1 MFIIKLGIRN
11 LFRHKKRTIITSI
24 LISLAILIYLTVNS
38 LMGGLTELSYNN
50 IIDLESGHFQITKPA
65 YWEEREELSLEN
77 LMTVSSE
84 LRSEI
89 KDIENFQAMAEQLKF
104 SARLNNGIDELP
116 ITTVGIEVEQH
127 KEVFTTGN
135 YFIEGDFFKSGER
148 KAVLGQSLAEL
159 MGLSMGDNITLV
171 TRTQDGTFNTIDL
184 DISGLLKTP
193 NPTINDSTVYL
204 PLEIAQN
211 SLNSE
216 GQISQIVVRLE
227 GNKDQALTIESDLN
241 QKLNSMDYNLQA
253 YTWRESASTI
263 VAMSEAQTVETTT
276 VLAIILL
283 IASVGIINTTILS
296 GLERMEEIGMM
307 KALGMRER
315 EIIGAFMVEA
325 AGIGVIGGLIGWIL
339 SFGGVY
345 YLAEVGIAFSQLA
358 GEEMSFGMPILD
370 KIYGTW
376 DLSSFIFIFIFG
388 VVVAVL
394 ASILPARW
402 AARKD
407 PIKAIY
413 HKK

>member
-11 LFRHKKRTIITSI
+11 LFRHKKRTVITSV
-24 LISLAILIYLTVNS
+24 LISLAILIFLTVQS
-38 LMGGLTELSYNN
+38 LMGGMTELSYNN
-50 IIDLESGHFQITKPA
+50 IIDLESGHLQITKPA

-77 LMTVSSE
+77 LMTVSDE
-84 LRSEI
+84 FKSEI
-89 KDIENFQAMAEQLKF
+89 KDIENYQGMAEQLKF

-116 ITTVGIEVEQH
+116 ITAVGIRVDQY
-127 KEVFTTGN
+127 KDVFKTGN
-135 YFIEGDFFKSGER
+135 YFIEGDFFKTGER

-159 MGLSMGDNITLV
+159 MGLSLGDYITLV

-184 DISGLLKTP
+184 EIAGLLKTP

-211 SLNSE
+211 SLNAE
-216 GQISQIVVRLE
+216 GQISQLIIRLDGSKE
-227 GNKDQALTIESDLN
+227 QALSIEEDLN
-241 QKLNSMDYNLQA
+241 QQIAGLDDDLQA
-253 YTWRESASTI
+253 YTWRESASI
-263 VAMSEAQTVETTT
+263 VVAMSEAQSVETTT
-276 VLAIILL
+276 VLGIILL
-283 IASVGIINTTILS
+283 IASVGIVNTTILS

-307 KALGMRER
+307 KALGMREN
-315 EIIGAFMVEA
+315 EIIRAFMVEA
-325 AGIGVIGGLIGWIL
+325 AGIGVVGGLIGWLL
-339 SFGGVY
+339 SIAGVY

-376 DLSSFIFIFIFG
+376 DFTSFIFIFIFG
-388 VVVAVL
+388 VIVAVL